1 MEDHLLPKFR
11 KPKTDEDDPVY
22 QIKFS
27 LDEYYKK
34 FNIQY
39 YKEVLSFNSEILNIH
54 DYFDLFINSKIME
67 KLKSNI
73 KNYRIDR
80 LIKDTQDFYKNNYK
94 ILENDTYPCD
104 ILKNEEISI
113 LFKEYS
119 TFNNT
124 FKIRFKYRFS
134 GSFCLRKDQNEIFI
148 KIRMYESDF
157 KKEYRKNL
165 SNLTYEFK
173 IPKFINGKKLIIDS
187 DDNCFLMNFDSLT
200 ELENFNISQYLKNN
214 FPLIVDSL
222 IKNIKKTGDL
232 YDLFGDDHYICA
244 GGINKYNIFN
254 LNLQKDP
261 DYKLNYT
268 LIDDTIWVEYE
279 KRYLFR
285 LTFNDNGI
293 IVKFSKNMVDFN
305 KI

>member
-11 KPKTDEDDPVY
+11 KPKTDEDNPVY

-27 LDEYYKK
+27 LDDYYKK
-34 FNIQY
+34 FAIEY
-39 YKEVLSFNSEILNIH
+39 YKEVLSFNSEIPNIH
-54 DYFDLFINSKIME
+54 NYFDLFINSKIME
-67 KLKSNI
+67 KLKLNI
-73 KNYRIDR
+73 KKYKIDQ

-94 ILENDTYPCD
+94 ILEKDNYPCD

-148 KIRMYESDF
+148 KIRIYESDF

-173 IPKFINGKKLIIDS
+173 IPKFIKGKKLS
-187 DDNCFLMNFDSLT
+187 VDDENLYLMNFDSLT

-244 GGINKYNIFN
+244 GGINKYNIFK
-254 LNLQKDP
+254 LDLHKEP

-268 LIDDTIWVEYE
+268 LIDNSIYISYE
-279 KRYLFR
+279 ERYLFS
-285 LTFNDNGI
+285 LTFNDNGT
-293 IVKFSKNMVDFN
+293 IVKFSKNIVDLS
-305 KI
+305 KIN